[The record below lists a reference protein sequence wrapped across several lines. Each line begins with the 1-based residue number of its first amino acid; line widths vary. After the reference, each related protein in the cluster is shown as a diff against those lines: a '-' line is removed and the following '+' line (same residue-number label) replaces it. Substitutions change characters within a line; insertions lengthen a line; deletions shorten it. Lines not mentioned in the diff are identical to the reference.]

1 MTDYK
6 ALIKSLTKKQREVLD
21 QICCDNDSCH
31 PLSTL
36 NSLIKK
42 GLIERYTAKWD
53 FLAIYRYRVSFA
65 VHIAWCEVCADEN
78 PEKLEAIS

>member
-42 GLIERYTAKWD
+42 GLIERYTVKW
-53 FLAIYRYRVSFA
+53 IYHYRVSFA
-65 VHIAWCEVCADEN
+65 AHIAWCELCAEEN
-78 PEKLEAIS
+78 PDELEAIA